1 MKLAEKI
8 LILLAL
14 LFAYMKYKLF
24 PGANEML
31 MIILTIQS
39 VIYFYLGFALL
50 NGIRL
55 RKLFKKV
62 SFSEIGTPRI
72 IAAVILGICLSTLII
87 GMMFKLLFLPG
98 ANEMLSIGL
107 ISILVSLVALVGYAL
122 VKKSNFNN
130 YYFRIGPSLI
140 FGGILYFTPTTDL
153 MKIEYRE
160 YPDYAKAAIEAYQ
173 DPANEDLQKKEEEER
188 EKMYQQ
194 EMQKMSGQ

>member
-1 MKLAEKI
+1 
-8 LILLAL
+8 
-14 LFAYMKYKLF
+14 
-24 PGANEML
+24 ML